1 VSGFRL
7 VGVAGPDPTVPVV
20 RCGPH
25 LTVVTDI
32 DAPTADRI
40 GHWLAGVIAGHIGE
54 GVSGVVEVAGRPV
67 ALHDAPPLPPDVPVI
82 LSADDFEAHRRA
94 RVDRQSG
101 EIAQRRDELDRG
113 ASDLAATRRAL
124 EAALQGL
131 AQERGAAESELAEL
145 RERLDIASVRRRVG
159 DSLRAVRTTER
170 RAVEAP
176 AEALEL
182 AERWEQVRLARSSIE
197 RSGRPPSIDEAEA
210 RVEQARARVAEI
222 DAGAEGVSNEAAAH
236 IQTLHEDVEKA
247 ERALDRA
254 KRGQRRQIEANVEVA
269 VRHERDALARY
280 GFPSRASFLVALAQ
294 GTPDPDADETRRHTV
309 EVLEAALADLES
321 ARALE
326 RVAGGRDLAEVEV
339 ELRAE
344 AASLLGRFPGVDV
357 AGELRGMRSDADELR
372 AQCDELARRLGDAGA
387 DLPNDDYDTVTAAA
401 DEWLASNPP
410 DTPAELSE
418 IEARVV
424 ALDAE
429 LTALAERSDSRDLK
443 LESVHREQ
451 RAVATSLAELDD
463 LVGGLD
469 TNLPSFDDLDELLG
483 AARRDGQSA
492 PVVLSGMF
500 RDLAPSELAPI
511 LERLREAA
519 RRTQLIIVT
528 DVPAVG
534 AWARKVESG
543 VKVWTPTD
551 ARQEAERLAERE
563 AEEQSTREAQELAER
578 EATARALREAEQ
590 RAVRE
595 AEDQAVRAATKRAT
609 REPDARAAKKAAD
622 QAQREAERA
631 EREAAAL
638 SAREAEEAAKRA
650 ERQRAARAA
659 AAEKRAAQQAAAQHA
674 AAQEAP
680 APPPSKQTAAVGRA
694 GPTPVPDS
702 KRAKSR
708 KTKRNDVTD
717 LQERQA
723 RARAEREARL
733 RKFGITPSDGDGA
746 APIAVPRPA
755 AVRPSGEVP
764 WARFEREMR
773 QRRAGGGN
781 GSGAA
786 GPERRAMCRR
796 HRLIRAEL
804 QCERCHDHFCE
815 QCLVPVKD
823 QIVCIDCA
831 LVAAGARSKRRRR

>member
-1 VSGFRL
+1 

-54 GVSGVVEVAGRPV
+54 GVSGVVELAGRPV

-101 EIAQRRDELDRG
+101 EIAQRREELDRG

-124 EAALQGL
+124 EAALGAL
-131 AQERGAAESELAEL
+131 AQERGAAEAELAQL
-145 RERLDIASVRRRVG
+145 RERLDVASVRRRVAEA
-159 DSLRAVRTTER
+159 LRVLRTTER
-170 RAVEAP
+170 RPVQAP

-182 AERWEQVRLARSSIE
+182 AERWEHVRLARSAIE
-197 RSGRPPSIDEAEA
+197 RSGSPPSIDECEA
-210 RVEQARARVAEI
+210 RVEQARAHVAEI

-236 IQTLHEDVEKA
+236 IQSLHEEVERA

-254 KRGQRRQIEANVEVA
+254 KRGQRRQIEASVEAA
-269 VRHERDALARY
+269 VRHESDALARY

-294 GTPDPDADETRRHTV
+294 GAPAPDANEIRHRAV
-309 EVLEAALADLES
+309 EELEAALALLDS
-321 ARALE
+321 ARELE

-339 ELRAE
+339 ELRGE

-357 AGELRGMRSDADELR
+357 AGELRAMRPDADELR
-372 AQCDELARRLGDAGA
+372 VQRDELAARLADAGVE
-387 DLPNDDYDTVTAAA
+387 LTTNDYASVTTAAE
-401 DEWLASNPP
+401 EWLASNPP
-410 DTPAELSE
+410 DTPEHLGE

-424 ALDAE
+424 ALEAE

-463 LVGGLD
+463 LMGSFD
-469 TNLPSFDDLDELLG
+469 TNLPSFDDLDEVLG
-483 AARRDGQSA
+483 AARREGQSA
-492 PVVLSGMF
+492 PIVLSGMF
-500 RDLAPSELAPI
+500 RDLAPSELAPV

-543 VKVWTPTD
+543 VKVWTPAD
-551 ARQEAERLAERE
+551 AREEAERLAERE
-563 AEEQSTREAQELAER
+563 AEEQRAREAKELAER

-595 AEDQAVRAATKRAT
+595 AEDQAVRQATKRAT
-609 REPDARAAKKAAD
+609 REPDARSAKRAAD
-622 QAQREAERA
+622 HAAREAAQAERA
-631 EREAAAL
+631 AAAL
-638 SAREAEEAAKRA
+638 AAREAEEAAQRA

-659 AAEKRAAQQAAAQHA
+659 AAEKRVAQQAASQP
-674 AAQEAP
+674 P
-680 APPPSKQTAAVGRA
+680 AIEPEPAVARA
-694 GPTPVPDS
+694 RPTPVPAS
-702 KRAKSR
+702 KRAKR
-708 KTKRNDVTD
+708 GKGKRNEVSD

-723 RARAEREARL
+723 RARAEREERL
-733 RKFGITPSDGDGA
+733 RRFGIVPSNGEGA
-746 APIAVPRPA
+746 PVPVARPA
-755 AVRPSGEVP
+755 PARTSGEVP
-764 WARFEREMR
+764 WARFERELRRR
-773 QRRAGGGN
+773 QTGGGN
-781 GSGAA
+781 GSETA
-786 GPERRAMCRR
+786 GPERRVMCRS

-804 QCERCHDHFCE
+804 ECERCHDHFCE

-831 LVAAGARSKRRRR
+831 LVAAGARSRRRRR